1 MKVMRN
7 GFMVA
12 MVVLMLPLTAL
23 AGTFSDVTAG
33 HTNQAAIEYL
43 VYTGTLQGYSDG
55 TFKPENTINRAEL
68 MKVLV
73 AGQGIDPDADTYNN
87 CFPDVTTDWYA
98 PYVCY
103 AHEQGW
109 VDGYPSGLFDPARTV
124 NKVEAAKM
132 IINGLGLG
140 SLVPDEVTDKLYN
153 DADSSAW
160 YAPYLYVVKN
170 LNLDGA
176 GTKFYPDNGMDRGR
190 AAEYLFRV
198 EVITISG
205 AAYED
210 GDGEEFLTLLG
221 LSDLLDEEETT
232 EDEQEDVTDT
242 TNDATYEDSVDID
255 LAITLQSYGDLT
267 ISNWGDTAD
276 YTGYYLEDDYSV
288 FYYEFSGV
296 FTAGDSFDVDAS
308 ELLNYD
314 TTDNEMN
321 LYDANGDWVSS
332 WSSY

>member
-7 GFMVA
+7 AFIVA
-12 MVVLMLPLTAL
+12 MVVLLLPLTAL

-33 HTNQAAIEYL
+33 HANQAAIEYL
-43 VYTGTLQGYSDG
+43 AYTGTLQGYSDG

-73 AGQGIDPDADTYNN
+73 AGQGIDPDADTYKN

-103 AHEQGW
+103 AYEQGW
-109 VDGYPSGLFDPARTV
+109 VDGYPSGIFDPAKTV

-132 IINGLGLG
+132 IVNGLGLDY
-140 SLVPDEVTDKLYN
+140 LVPDEVTIKLYN

-176 GTKFYPDNGMDRGR
+176 GTKFSPDNGMDRGR
-190 AAEYLFRV
+190 VAEYLFRV
-198 EVITISG
+198 EVVSLFG
-205 AAYED
+205 EVYAD
-210 GDGEEFLTLLG
+210 GDGEDFLSSLE
-221 LSDLLDEEETT
+221 LSDLLEAEVVADEEITP
-232 EDEQEDVTDT
+232 QEDTSDDT
-242 TNDATYEDSVDID
+242 TIEDSVNID
-255 LAITLQSYGDLT
+255 LSITLQSYGDLT

-276 YTGYYLEDDYSV
+276 LSGYYLEDDYGV
-288 FYYEFSGV
+288 FYYEFFGV
-296 FTAGDSFDVDAS
+296 FTAGDSFDVSA
-308 ELLNYD
+308 EALLDYD
-314 TTDNEMN
+314 TSDNEMS